1 MTQTETQKDT
11 KKKTLNGTVVSN
23 KMDKTVV
30 VLVDRF
36 VKDKKYKKYYK
47 TSKKYKAHDE
57 ENAYNVGDKVLMV
70 ETIPMSKDKHF
81 KVIGLNN

>member
-36 VKDKKYKKYYK
+36 VKDRKYKKYYK

-57 ENAYNVGDKVLMV
+57 TNTYNVGDKVLMV

-81 KVIGLNN
+81 KVIGLSN

>member
-36 VKDKKYKKYYK
+36 VKDQKYKKYYK

-57 ENAYNVGDKVLMV
+57 ANTYNVGDKVLMV

-81 KVIGLNN
+81 KVIGLSN